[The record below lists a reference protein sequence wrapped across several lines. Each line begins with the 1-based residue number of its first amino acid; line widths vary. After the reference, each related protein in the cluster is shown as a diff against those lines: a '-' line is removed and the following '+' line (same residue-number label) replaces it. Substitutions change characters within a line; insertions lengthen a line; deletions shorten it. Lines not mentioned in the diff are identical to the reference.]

1 MVRKGSRFSFSR
13 AEGFTFLVF
22 LCWRVRIFL
31 HVGGPGNGGFKFSAR
46 RPQKKSGVQKW
57 KKIWCSENAFSLLGF
72 ILENV
77 IFGRRQHYPFLAA
90 LRCQRVQLFSGRF
103 AIIVLGRRRVHDFRP
118 NALEGSLFS
127 SSGAEGFTVFDVM
140 RRRVHVLGARVPK
153 GSRFSLSCAEGFTF

>member
-1 MVRKGSRFSFSR
+1 MLWCGRVQKGSRFSFSG
-13 AEGFTFLVF
+13 AEGFTFLVH
-22 LCWRVRIFL
+22 LCWRCPKTEKNLVFRKCVFL
-31 HVGGPGNGGFKFSAR
+31 TWLYL
-46 RPQKKSGVQKW
+46 KKR
-57 KKIWCSENAFSLLGF
+57 
-72 ILENV
+72 
-77 IFGRRQHYPFLAA
+77 IFGRRQHYRFLAA